1 MGRNA
6 KRKAARCKRNTYLFR
21 SLDVLHEE
29 GYFSWVKSLSKRRP
43 GKVNSQRNRNREDG
57 KLHERYHENAII
69 KLQSHIR
76 GYVAR
81 KHYKSL
87 MTEENPPLS
96 TIRYFSRFLD
106 PFDPQSIDQQQRL
119 NALKHDFTSKCRAF
133 HQQGEELQTLE
144 RDIAA
149 LVKGKMALKDLGS
162 QLKKLK
168 LCSQKQIKKVTTEQ
182 RQKAQEVIK
191 NRERLE
197 SYGQLFYHLQTN
209 PVYLARL
216 IDQMSNDQDIRTIT
230 NKLFFKLYNH
240 SDTPREEY
248 YFVKLMEFALRQEVE
263 RKIDA
268 VEDILRGKSK
278 VLKIIL
284 QFYLQKSKCSDL
296 VKALTPAFLKI
307 LKITYALTPNPDK
320 LAAKHF
326 NLVEGME
333 GVHGVSAGDENID
346 LYDMTNE
353 IIECIFSSVDRIPYG
368 LRYLTKVLQ
377 QSLLKK
383 FPEVGKEL
391 VLRTVGFFFSMYLW
405 PAIEKPNIFGL
416 IEPKIY
422 EGSIQKE
429 NLKLLSVIV
438 SLAIQSFAVKK
449 AYAPGMYD
457 YVSRTSPGF
466 RKFFRDLLNVSEPED
481 KFQLSKFSD
490 AIEIPQINMLMGDI
504 FYTHSLLSKYKNVVF
519 GDHGHLQ
526 TMDIAYQVFK
536 GLGPVSHLMDL
547 LDTDGAFYDEA
558 NKVTRIWLCLHSK
571 VSPLG
576 DFDSEMENL
585 KISTQKLVLNVIP
598 WVPGETLQKVLRPAS
613 PAQEK
618 DHIMGDT
625 TSTGTNFP
633 DKMKN
638 SSSTEALEYEK
649 QKIIA
654 NLQTLQKAGLFT
666 EERSHQEILN
676 LISQEMKGRHDLRQ
690 KRNVELTNIEQALA
704 ELRYHSKFLQDS
716 IDLYKSYRKSCI
728 DNVLCRKSDT
738 DGVIQKIHYVEDTI
752 KYTAKKLLN
761 KGVVVDTHGEF
772 RQLKREVLRIKTG
785 GDGYHIR
792 LDKKHVFLP
801 IVDILRLYHSSEP
814 TMKIFHYDVDVGMFL
829 LLVFS
834 KLHKM

>member
-1 MGRNA
+1 
-6 KRKAARCKRNTYLFR
+6 
-21 SLDVLHEE
+21 
-29 GYFSWVKSLSKRRP
+29 
-43 GKVNSQRNRNREDG
+43 
-57 KLHERYHENAII
+57 
-69 KLQSHIR
+69 
-76 GYVAR
+76 
-81 KHYKSL
+81 

-96 TIRYFSRFLD
+96 TIRYFLRFLD

-119 NALKHDFTSKCRAF
+119 NALKDDFTSKLRTF
-133 HQQGEELQTLE
+133 HRQKEELQTLE
-144 RDIAA
+144 KDTAA
-149 LVKGKMALKDLGS
+149 LVKGKMSLKELGS
-162 QLKKLK
+162 QFKKLK
-168 LCSQKQIKKVTTEQ
+168 LCSQKQIEKEITEQ
-182 RQKAQEVIK
+182 RQAAQEVIK

-197 SYGQLFYHLQTN
+197 SYGRLFYHLQTN

-230 NKLFFKLYNH
+230 NKLLFKLYNH

-268 VEDILRGKSK
+268 IEDILRGKSK
-278 VLKIIL
+278 VLKVIL
-284 QFYLQKSKCSDL
+284 KFYLQKSKYSDL
-296 VKALTPAFLKI
+296 AKALTPALLKI
-307 LKITYALTPNPDK
+307 LQITYALTPNPDK
-320 LAAKHF
+320 LADKHF
-326 NLVEGME
+326 DLVEGME
-333 GVHGVSAGDENID
+333 GAHGTSAGDENID

-383 FPEVGKEL
+383 FPEVGKDL
-391 VLRTVGFFFSMYLW
+391 VLRTVGFFFSEFLR

-416 IEPKIY
+416 NEPQIH

-429 NLKLLSVIV
+429 NLNLLSVIV
-438 SLAIQSFAVKK
+438 SLAIQSFAVKQS
-449 AYAPGMYD
+449 YAPGTYD
-457 YVSRTSPGF
+457 YISRTSSGF
-466 RKFFRDLLNVSEPED
+466 RKCFRDVLNVSEPED
-481 KFQLSKFSD
+481 EFHLNKFSD

-504 FYTHSLLSKYKNVVF
+504 FYTHSLLSKYENVVF

-526 TMDIAYQVFK
+526 TMDVAHQVFK
-536 GLGPVSHLMDL
+536 GLGPVPHLMDL

-558 NKVTRIWLCLHSK
+558 NGVTKIWLCLHSK

-576 DFDSEMENL
+576 DFDSEIENL

-598 WVPGETLQKVLRPAS
+598 WVPGETLQKVLRSAS

-625 TSTGTNFP
+625 TSTATNFP
-633 DKMKN
+633 DNMSN
-638 SSSTEALEYEK
+638 ASAMEALEYEK
-649 QKIIA
+649 QKITA
-654 NLQTLQKAGLFT
+654 NLQTLQKVSSFT

-690 KRNVELTNIEQALA
+690 KRNVEITNIEQALA
-704 ELRYHSKFLQDS
+704 ELRHCSKFLQDS
-716 IDLYKSYRKSCI
+716 IDLYKRYRKSCI
-728 DNVLCRKSDT
+728 DVVFSRKSDT
-738 DGVIQKIHYVEDTI
+738 DGVIQKVHYVEDTI

-761 KGVVVDTHGEF
+761 KGVIVGTRGEF
-772 RQLKREVLRIKTG
+772 GKLKREVLHIETD
-785 GDGYHIR
+785 GDGYHIS

-801 IVDILRLYHSSEP
+801 IVDILRLYHSNEL

-829 LLVFS
+829 SLVFS